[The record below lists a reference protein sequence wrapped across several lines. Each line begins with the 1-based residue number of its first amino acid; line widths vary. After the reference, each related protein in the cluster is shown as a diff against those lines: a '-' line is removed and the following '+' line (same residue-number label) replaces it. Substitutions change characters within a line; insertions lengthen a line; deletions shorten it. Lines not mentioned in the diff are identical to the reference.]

1 MKKLA
6 NSSYFLDSI
15 PPPSPNFYNPSVNY
29 IPVTP
34 QPLST
39 EDDSVEM
46 FTTNLR
52 VG

>member
-6 NSSYFLDSI
+6 NSSYFLDS
-15 PPPSPNFYNPSVNY
+15 PPSPNFYNPSVNY

-34 QPLST
+34 QPIST
-39 EDDSVEM
+39 EDDIVEM